1 MRPPDNDRGGPLAGP
16 ASSVISDRSDSD
28 SSLADPHCC
37 GVLDLE
43 SLRECARRGITCGL
57 TQCARW
63 ELAVVGLR
71 EGRVSA

>member
-1 MRPPDNDRGGPLAGP
+1 MRPERESRP
-16 ASSVISDRSDSD
+16 AANRAASDVLNLDTPSIPH
-28 SSLADPHCC
+28 DPHCC

-43 SLRECARRGITCGL
+43 SLRECTRRGITCGL
-57 TQCARW
+57 TRCARW

>member
-1 MRPPDNDRGGPLAGP
+1 MPPHDRGRPLAGP
-16 ASSVISDRSDSD
+16 ASNVISDGDASDSNP
-28 SSLADPHCC
+28 SDPHCC

-43 SLRECARRGITCGL
+43 SLRECTSRGITCGL
-57 TQCARW
+57 TRCARW